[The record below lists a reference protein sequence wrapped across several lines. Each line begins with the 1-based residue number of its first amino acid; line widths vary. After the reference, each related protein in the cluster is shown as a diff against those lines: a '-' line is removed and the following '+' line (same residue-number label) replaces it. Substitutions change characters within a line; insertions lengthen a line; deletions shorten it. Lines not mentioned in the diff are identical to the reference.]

1 MRQLVVIKKTA
12 PIHTPPTTTHIKNIP
27 ETNYSWFRDIPDP
40 NQATNRMLVLS
51 QLKHYLPGQTMN
63 GDWEC
68 LLLGVIRSGYDL
80 PLTLFFRAR

>member
-1 MRQLVVIKKTA
+1 MRQLVVIKKKLPP
-12 PIHTPPTTTHIKNIP
+12 PIPHPPPPTQKTIP

-51 QLKHYLPGQTMN
+51 QLKHYLPGQSMN

-68 LLLGVIRSGYDL
+68 LLLGVI
-80 PLTLFFRAR
+80 